1 MINPQLLRIQDHL
14 GTLKRFTVH
23 GRLETLL
30 QDASAQDATDVDVL
44 DRLLREEVTVKSE
57 M

>member
-1 MINPQLLRIQDHL
+1 MANPQRLRIQDHL

-57 M
+57 T